1 MRKNIFSVLL
11 IAIAIILSYYTA
23 CFFGYIYDH
32 LFPFELNSG
41 WIGSSQSLQFVRGI
55 SLSLIFFIT
64 VFTYSWLF
72 KKWTSMLWFISPLLL
87 WEVVMDLRHIYI
99 PILLII
105 IAFALAKLI
114 NLIISKFKQSN
125 PPMIVK

>member
-11 IAIAIILSYYTA
+11 ITIAIILSYYA
-23 CFFGYIYDH
+23 ADFFGYIYDH

-64 VFTYSWLF
+64 IFSYNWLF
-72 KKWTSMLWFISPLLL
+72 KKWTLVLWFISPLLL
-87 WEVVMDLRHIYI
+87 WEAVVDLKHIYI
-99 PILLII
+99 PILLVI

-114 NLIISKFKQSN
+114 QFLISKFKRPN